1 MKRTTLIVSAVCF
14 ALGAVNALAEDKM
27 GHDAMGKPET
37 HGKMGNE
44 AMGKPDARDKMGR
57 TDKRNKSDK
66 MGDKMGKMDK
76 MEKPGAMQ

>member
-1 MKRTTLIVSAVCF
+1 MKRITLIGSALCF
-14 ALGAVNALAEDKM
+14 ALGAVSAVAEDKM
-27 GHDAMGKPET
+27 GHDAMGKPAAQD
-37 HGKMGNE
+37 KMGHD

-57 TDKRNKSDK
+57 TDKRHKSDK